1 MNLLTRK
8 TDYAVKTLLTIAR
21 SKRTLSAQELTEK
34 LSMPRAFLRGIL
46 QELAAAGILN
56 SSRGVSGGFS
66 LCIPAER
73 ITLASVMKI
82 FQDKVSFNE
91 CIFKKKICPDRSSC
105 PLRKEIL
112 SIESSVIKRLKSI
125 TLASLMKNI

>member
-21 SKRTLSAQELTEK
+21 SRRTLSAKELTEK